1 MAERDA
7 EVLAVQ
13 GRRLSLRLLGSA
25 CDGCAGGCGGRCS
38 LFVSAAGDGFE
49 LEVRDASSFPPG
61 QRLRL
66 RLDDAALRQ
75 AAWRGYGRALLG
87 LLAGTVLGH
96 FVGLALGH
104 YGNVLTLAGLLSG
117 TLLAVRF
124 SKPRLPEPEI
134 IPAGTHAP
142 FVAQGSPQ
150 P

>member
-7 EVLAVQ
+7 EVIAAQ

-38 LFVSAAGDGFE
+38 LFAGAA
-49 LEVRDASSFPPG
+49 RDAFEIEVDDGAAFPPG

-66 RLDDAALRQ
+66 RLDDQALRQ
-75 AAWRGYGRALLG
+75 AAWRGYGRVLLG
-87 LLAGTVLGH
+87 LLAGAVLGQLL
-96 FVGLALGH
+96 GLAWGRH
-104 YGNVLTLAGLLSG
+104 ADVLTLAGLLSG
-117 TLLAVRF
+117 TLLAARF

-134 IPAGTHAP
+134 LRAGTEQNSDP
-142 FVAQGSPQ
+142 RGKTQ